1 MNRYVCPG
9 AIDKV
14 WFIPEST
21 NKEEILCPA
30 CGTEMEM
37 ID

>member
-1 MNRYVCPG
+1 MNRYMCPG

-14 WFIPEST
+14 WFIPEAT
-21 NKEEILCPA
+21 KKEEILCPA